1 MTVYISAKQLK
12 KRGNQVAACPYELQT
27 APDTLRSLIGQ
38 LVRDGADRYNSR
50 LQSKGEPT
58 ALTREYIDAMSRVG
72 KIGFGIPF
80 GSREADLTEAL
91 ETACQGFAD
100 GLYRVFIGD
109 REIEDLDALLHLQEG
124 DSITIIRLVMLT
136 GGWF

>member
-27 APDTLRSLIGQ
+27 APDTLRSLIGL
-38 LVRDGADRYNSR
+38 LVHDGVDRYNSR
-50 LQSKGEPT
+50 LQSKEEPT
-58 ALTREYIDAMSRVG
+58 ALTREEIDAMSRVG

-91 ETACQGFAD
+91 GTACQGFAD

-109 REIEDLDALLHLQEG
+109 HEIEDLDAPLHLQEG